1 MALCQLCKHSHHSL
15 SVPSC
20 LVDNHIWS
28 LLLMKNLNPSQ
39 ELVLFQYSFYFEYF
53 SFWTNMRSGPWI
65 RVATSTT
72 RTMNRMSIP
81 SLRLSRQ
88 TQQTSSPCFP
98 DTMFDDKLYRFG
110 KFASI
115 LASNRQ
121 TAGPKYQCLTT
132 KLLKLLTAAGHLWR
146 IVQSKNGGNNR
157 ETVTSLNLPNAQQNN
172 LTWLQARLCWPFFN
186 FESKY
191 HKRPCISR
199 TFFHKIEAKNQGCGL
214 SMDTSVFGVLKN
226 LINIHKTS

>member
-20 LVDNHIWS
+20 LVDNQIWS
-28 LLLMKNLNPSQ
+28 LPLMKNLNPSQ

-72 RTMNRMSIP
+72 RTMNRTSIP

-88 TQQTSSPCFP
+88 AQQTSSPCFP

-121 TAGPKYQCLTT
+121 Q
-132 KLLKLLTAAGHLWR
+132 
-146 IVQSKNGGNNR
+146 QSRWSYWQLRAIYDELSNQR
-157 ETVTSLNLPNAQQNN
+157 TEVTI
-172 LTWLQARLCWPFFN
+172 
-186 FESKY
+186 E
-191 HKRPCISR
+191 KR
-199 TFFHKIEAKNQGCGL
+199 
-214 SMDTSVFGVLKN
+214 
-226 LINIHKTS
+226 